1 MRCRRGRSR
10 GWAVV
15 CASYGRG
22 VRLGLFA
29 INCNTCADPES
40 CVRVARAAEAAGF
53 DSVWTGEN
61 LVLPDPRTPMS
72 PVPGAGADAGH
83 RRGRHV
89 GGCAH
94 VQDPD
99 RHHDAPV
106 ASCVVSAYG
115 RLGLAREGRC
125 DVESRVRRRWQ

>member
-72 PVPGAGADAGH
+72 PLPAQAPMLDTVVAATWVA
-83 RRGRHV
+83 
-89 GGCAH
+89 AH
-94 VQDPD
+94 TSRIRIGTTTP
-99 RHHDAPV
+99 RW
-106 ASCVVSAYG
+106 
-115 RLGLAREGRC
+115 RL
-125 DVESRVRRRWQ
+125 V